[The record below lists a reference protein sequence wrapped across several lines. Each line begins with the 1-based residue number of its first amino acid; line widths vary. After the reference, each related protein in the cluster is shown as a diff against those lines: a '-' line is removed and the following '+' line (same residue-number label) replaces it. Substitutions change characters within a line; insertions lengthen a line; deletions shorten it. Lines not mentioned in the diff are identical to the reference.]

1 MNISPEEIDAVY
13 KTIFNRWDVRSNFT
27 DQAIA
32 DEVLGRIL
40 TAAHHA
46 PSVGFMQPWDF
57 IVVRDQG
64 IKQKIK
70 TGFELANKLSAEMFN
85 GDKQQQYKKLKF
97 MFGLCKPFWI
107 TARFRAKRLA

>member
-1 MNISPEEIDAVY
+1 
-13 KTIFNRWDVRSNFT
+13 
-27 DQAIA
+27 
-32 DEVLGRIL
+32 
-40 TAAHHA
+40 
-46 PSVGFMQPWDF
+46 MQPWDF

-97 MFGLCKPFWI
+97 MFGLCKPF
-107 TARFRAKRLA
+107 